1 MTYERAFFSS
11 AGREKFSVPTLFLE
25 RKIMSTKTTIKRIS
39 AVAAL
44 ALALGGLTSVA
55 ANAGTPAPGVAPDFT
70 VANYLAIGTPVGN
83 TETATQI
90 AGPANFVTL
99 ITTLPTPVGGATLT
113 GTYFTVTGGTTT
125 TGTTSGTVAP
135 IAASAVNI
143 ATPVVGT
150 ITVTSYDI
158 INGAASTVATGT
170 VVITV
175 VASTPGTL
183 YASSTVLGAAGTTAR
198 TTATDATFPL
208 VATAAGGATA
218 ATFDLNEF
226 DANGIVM
233 NNGSYKAV
241 AISTTLGNLTG
252 TGGLNVPATSYIT
265 GTPTGPSVIT
275 LNANGQVGTATVAIS
290 VNGVAVKSY
299 VVIFSGVAAKI
310 VLTAINP
317 VVAKGTKAAAV
328 TANVTANTNAI
339 EVQEFDAA
347 GNVIVL
353 DTSTLS
359 LVSSDAT
366 VATVDS
372 SGLSTSVSTLGGITG
387 GTVTTPSIG
396 GYSIAGVA
404 AGTTTFTAKDS
415 TGTLVSNPV
424 TVRVSSATPT
434 SVVFATDAASYPAG
448 GIGSL
453 KTTISDAAG
462 TVPAGTYAVLT
473 AGATSTYALT
483 VGTLPG
489 VAVTVGSITV
499 DDTGISTTAF
509 NAPIADASA
518 VTITGTA
525 AATTITVTPAVF
537 SVTSGGSTSA
547 NAAADAAAEATDA
560 ANAATDAAN
569 AAADSADQAT
579 AAAQDAGDKADA
591 ALAAV
596 TALSQQVT
604 DLLAK
609 IADLSAA
616 NEALA
621 TALAAQSAALASQ
634 SKTVAAQSK
643 ALAAQKALVARL
655 VRKAKA

>member
-1 MTYERAFFSS
+1 MTYERALFGS
-11 AGREKFSVPTLFLE
+11 AGREKFSFSTLFLE

-39 AVAAL
+39 AIAAL
-44 ALALGGLTSVA
+44 ALAFGGLSTVA
-55 ANAGTPAPGVAPDFT
+55 ANAAAAPLPGAGPDFIVT
-70 VANYLAIGTPVGN
+70 NALTIGTPVVN
-83 TETATQI
+83 AETATQV

-99 ITTLPTPVGGATLT
+99 STAVTPPAPAVGTLT
-113 GTYFTVTGGTTT
+113 GIYFTITGGTTT
-125 TGTTSGTVAP
+125 TGTTSGTVA
-135 IAASAVNI
+135 AAGGSSVNI
-143 ATPVVGT
+143 ATPAAGT

-158 INGAASTVATGT
+158 VNGAASTTATGS

-175 VASTPGTL
+175 LASVPGTV
-183 YASSTVLGAAGTTAR
+183 YASSTVLGAALGAAR
-198 TTATDATFPL
+198 TATTDAAFPL
-208 VATAAGGATA
+208 VASASSGAPV
-218 ATFDLNEF
+218 ATFDLNEL
-226 DANGIVM
+226 DANGTVL
-233 NNGSYKAV
+233 NSGSYKAI
-241 AISTTLGNLTG
+241 AISTSLGSLSS
-252 TGGLNVPATSYIT
+252 TGGITASGSYIT
-265 GTPTGPSVIT
+265 GTPTAPLVVA
-275 LNANGQVGTATVAIS
+275 LNANGQVGSATVAFS
-290 VNGVAVKSY
+290 VNGVALKSY
-299 VVIFSGVAAKI
+299 VVTFSGVASKI
-310 VLTAINP
+310 VLTVINP
-317 VVAKGTKAAAV
+317 VVAKGTTTATVLAGV
-328 TANVTANTNAI
+328 TANLNAI

-347 GNVIVL
+347 GNVVAL
-353 DTSTLS
+353 NNSTLS
-359 LVSSDAT
+359 LVPADATIATADAT
-366 VATVDS
+366 VTLDRGVF
-372 SGLSTSVSTLGGITG
+372 TLGGITG
-387 GTVTTPSIG
+387 GTLTSPTVG
-396 GYSIAGVA
+396 GYSITGVA

-415 TGTLVSNPV
+415 TGTLVSNAV
-424 TVRVSSATPT
+424 SVRVSSATPT
-434 SVVFATDAASYPAG
+434 SVVFTTDAASYPAG
-448 GIGSL
+448 GVGSL

-473 AGATSTYALT
+473 AAATSTYALT

-489 VAVTVGSITV
+489 GSIKV
-499 DDTGISTTAF
+499 DDTGTTTTAF

-537 SVTSGGSTSA
+537 SVTSGGSTAA

-634 SKTVAAQSK
+634 QKTVAAQSK